1 MGRNKNVIVF
11 ITDKNGCEMFK
22 EIIGKEYIDS
32 AKRDLQRHL
41 DAAKLNPA
49 YYHFLDVPTAEIK
62 IKKIE

>member
-1 MGRNKNVIVF
+1 MDVKNTVVVF
-11 ITDKNGCEMFK
+11 ITDKHGCEMFK
-22 EIIGKEYIDS
+22 EYVHKDYTDS

-62 IKKIE
+62 IKKI